1 MIGDAD
7 DLHNLGNTTM
17 NQAAST
23 DISNTTTTAKVA
35 LTPRA
40 RAKSKT
46 ITIRKTRFQAANL
59 TQQYSKSP
67 LISHFLTALSMSFP
81 RGEMFFVD
89 TIKNVRSEIKEPSL
103 KADIA
108 AFIGQESMHAK
119 AHDQFNTEIQSA
131 TYHLKRFDAQV
142 DKEMARLRTLSKRRQ
157 LAATVALEHFT
168 AMIAGY
174 MLTHPKLVQQLP
186 PNMASL
192 WIWHA
197 VEEIEHKHVA
207 FDVYQTV
214 FNNLPQRRRS
224 MRTISIGFIIN
235 NIAMTSY
242 LLWQDRKQSLGSV
255 KQIWANLQG
264 VGTLA
269 HMMVSLLPEYVAFY
283 KESFHPSQIDHTPLL
298 ARWREELV
306 KQEWVEV

>member
-1 MIGDAD
+1 
-7 DLHNLGNTTM
+7 M
-17 NQAAST
+17 NQAASANAAT
-23 DISNTTTTAKVA
+23 AAKVT
-35 LTPRA
+35 LTPRS
-40 RAKSKT
+40 RAKSKN

-89 TIKNVRSEIKEPSL
+89 TIKNVRAEIKDPSL

-119 AHDQFNTEIQSA
+119 AHDQFNTEIQSVD
-131 TYHLKRFDAQV
+131 YHLKRFDAQV

-207 FDVYQTV
+207 FDVYQSV
-214 FNNLPQRRRS
+214 FNNLAQRRRS
-224 MRTISIGFIIN
+224 MRTISMGFIISN
-235 NIAMTSY
+235 TVMTSH
-242 LLWQDRKQSLGSV
+242 LLWQDRKQSLGSPLQV
-255 KQIWANLQG
+255 WRNLQG
-264 VGTLA
+264 LGTLA
-269 HMMVSLLPEYVAFY
+269 HMMLSLLPEYLAFY

-298 ARWREELV
+298 SRWREELLA
-306 KQEWVEV
+306 KDWVEV

>member
-1 MIGDAD
+1 
-7 DLHNLGNTTM
+7 M

-23 DISNTTTTAKVA
+23 DISNTATTAKVT
-35 LTPRA
+35 LTPRSL
-40 RAKSKT
+40 AKSKT

-59 TQQYSKSP
+59 TEQYSKSP

-89 TIKNVRSEIKEPSL
+89 TIKNVRSEIKDPSL

-131 TYHLKRFDAQV
+131 DYHLKRFDAEI

-174 MLTHPKLVQQLP
+174 ILTHPKLVQQLP

-214 FNNLPQRRRS
+214 FNNLAQRRRS
-224 MRTISIGFIIN
+224 MRTISLGFIISN
-235 NIAMTSY
+235 TVMTSQ
-242 LLWQDRKQSLGSV
+242 LLWQNRKQSLGSV

-269 HMMVSLLPEYVAFY
+269 HMMVSLLPEYLAFY
-283 KESFHPSQIDHTPLL
+283 KESFHPSEIDHTPLL

-306 KQEWVEV
+306 KKEWVEV

>member
-1 MIGDAD
+1 
-7 DLHNLGNTTM
+7 M
-17 NQAAST
+17 NSAAE
-23 DISNTTTTAKVA
+23 KA
-35 LTPRA
+35 LPTSGPRI
-40 RAKSKT
+40 KSKN
-46 ITIRKTRFQAANL
+46 ITIRKTRFQAVNL
-59 TQQYSKSP
+59 TTQYAKSP

-81 RGEMFFVD
+81 RGELFFVD
-89 TIKNVRSEIKEPSL
+89 TIKNVRNEIKDPNL

-119 AHDQFNTEIQSA
+119 AHDQFNTEIQS
-131 TYHLKRFDAQV
+131 TDYHLKRFDAEI
-142 DKEMARLRTLSKRRQ
+142 DTEMARLRTLSKRRQ

-174 MLTHPKLVQQLP
+174 MLTHPKLIQQLP

-224 MRTISIGFIIN
+224 MRTISMGFILSN
-235 NIAMTSY
+235 TVMTSH
-242 LLWQDRKQSLGSV
+242 LLWQDRKHSLGNPS
-255 KQIWANLQG
+255 QIWRNLQG
-264 VGTLA
+264 LGTIA
-269 HMMVSLLPEYVAFY
+269 HMMISLLPEYLAFY
-283 KESFHPSQIDHTPLL
+283 KADFHPSQIDHTELL
-298 ARWREELV
+298 AHWREELV
-306 KQEWVEV
+306 SQAWVEV